1 MIRSS
6 LVAIQLPLLKG
17 AKCGGAEREIVRF
30 WKVNT
35 TSRIVHRRTSISD
48 FIIISYF
55 GKVNGSY
62 RIVTIS
68 SASCNRFCRPLSS
81 TGGGGVFNDD
91 ISVFSIDKLRCDGL

>member
-1 MIRSS
+1 MWWC
-6 LVAIQLPLLKG
+6 G
-17 AKCGGAEREIVRF
+17 ARDSAVLRGQYDKPDCPQAENNF
-30 WKVNT
+30 
-35 TSRIVHRRTSISD
+35 D

-55 GKVNGSY
+55 GKVNESY